1 MKFRRT
7 LVAAAVAVAL
17 ILTGCSGGGGDGG
30 GGGSAPAAGSATL
43 TLAQEV
49 EPQSFDPAF
58 AFEGDM
64 PQYYQPVYDSL
75 IRRLP
80 DGSFAPMLA
89 TSWELSDDRLTLSL
103 ELRDDVTFT
112 DGAAFDAEAAK
123 ANLEHFRDGGG
134 AQAFWLAR
142 MTSAEVTG
150 EHSIAIRLSEPE
162 PAMEIYLSGAAGY
175 MGSPAALGT
184 DAIKTMPVGSGPYTL
199 DAAATSVGAQYTYV
213 KNEDYWDPSL
223 QHYDKIVIK
232 VIGDVTARVNA
243 LISGQVDAARVDPKS
258 MAQVEGAGLVP
269 HLQDLDYFGITL
281 ADRAGKMSPDLG
293 DVRIRQAI
301 NHAIDADTV
310 LEQIYLGAGT
320 QTTQIFSSSSTAFDA
335 ALDDR
340 YPYDPEKAKQLVA
353 ESGIANPTF
362 SLALISNADPAM
374 KAVLK
379 EQLAA
384 VGITVEITELSPA
397 DAWDMLSGEF
407 SSFVYSLNAPSTWVA
422 INQYLSPTSA
432 TNVFGYEDPK
442 VNELVREIQFGD
454 EATAAAR
461 AKELN
466 AYIVE
471 QAWFA
476 PWFRAAIPYY
486 ANAEVDVE
494 LQVEQGMPSIWNY
507 RPAQ

>member
-7 LVAAAVAVAL
+7 LVATAVAAAL
-17 ILTGCSGGGGDGG
+17 LLTGCSGGGTSN
-30 GGGSAPAAGSATL
+30 GSVAASTTL
-43 TLAQEV
+43 TLAQEI

-75 IRRLP
+75 IRRMP
-80 DGSFAPMLA
+80 DGEYVPMLA
-89 TSWELSDDRLTLSL
+89 TSWEYSDDNLVLSL

-123 ANLEHFRDGGG
+123 ANLEHFKNGGG
-134 AQAFWLAR
+134 AQAFWLTR
-142 MTSAEVTG
+142 MESVEVTG
-150 EHSIAIRLSEPE
+150 DHSIAIHLTEPE
-162 PAMEIYLSGAAGY
+162 PALINYLSGAAGY
-175 MGSPAALGT
+175 MGSPAELGT
-184 DAIKTMPVGSGPYTL
+184 DAMKTMPVGTGPYTL
-199 DAAATSVGAQYTYV
+199 DASATSVGSQYTYI

-258 MAQVEGAGLVP
+258 MTQVEGAGLVP

-281 ADRAGKMSPDLG
+281 LDRAGQLSPALG

-301 NHAIDADTV
+301 NYAIDKETI
-310 LEQIYLGAGT
+310 LEQIYLDAGT
-320 QTTQIFSSSSTAFDA
+320 PTAQIFSTDSTAYEKE
-335 ALDDR
+335 LDDA
-340 YPYDPEKAKQLVA
+340 YPYDPEKAKALVQ
-353 ESGIANPTF
+353 ESGIKDPSF
-362 SLALISNADPAM
+362 SLALLSTVDPAL

-384 VGITVEITELSPA
+384 VGITVDITELAPA
-397 DAWDMLSGEF
+397 DAWDIVSGDY

-422 INQYLSPTSA
+422 VNQYLSPNSA
-432 TNVFGYEDPK
+432 TNALHYEDPK
-442 VNELVREIQFGD
+442 VNELAHEIQFGD
-454 EATAAAR
+454 EDTAAAK

-466 AYIVE
+466 EYIVD

-486 ANAEVDVE
+486 ANKKVDVE
-494 LQVEQGMPSIWNY
+494 LQIEQGMPSIWNY
-507 RPAQ
+507 QPAE